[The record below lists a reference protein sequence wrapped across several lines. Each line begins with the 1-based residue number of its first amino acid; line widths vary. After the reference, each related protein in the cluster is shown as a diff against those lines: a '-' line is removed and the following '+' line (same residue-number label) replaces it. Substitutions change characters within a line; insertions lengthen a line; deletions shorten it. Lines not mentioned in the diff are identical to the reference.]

1 MAPFLGLQEG
11 MQIFLSSPHFLTN
24 GSLQGL
30 IRGYKSTNTILGTY
44 KIRKQMEGIPCELF
58 TKIT

>member
-44 KIRKQMEGIPCELF
+44 KI
-58 TKIT
+58 